1 MSDTTTKSSGA
12 TYTKAGEGYF
22 EKRSLRRSAG
32 FWGLWGIGIAAV
44 ISGDFAG
51 WNVGL
56 GTTGWGGLLI
66 GMIIIIIMFFTMIFS
81 IGEMSAAMPH
91 TGGAYSFSR
100 AAMGPW
106 GGFVTGLAETI
117 EYVVT
122 TAVVVWFSGVYADSA
137 LSALT
142 GVSLPAPVWWL
153 ILYVAFVALNS
164 LGASVGFRF
173 ALIVAIISMGVI
185 LFFAVAAIATGS
197 VDFSRLL
204 DIAPVDGNSSFLPFG
219 AVGILFALPF
229 AIWFFLGIEELPLA
243 AEEAHNPAKDIPRAS
258 VWGVVTLAFFGL
270 LVLFL
275 NPAVT
280 GTAEIAVSPG
290 LDEPLLHGFRAFLP
304 ESVAAVLAIF
314 ALIGL
319 LASLQGIMFAY
330 GRNMYSLS
338 RAGYYPKFLSLTGK
352 KHQTPWVALVVGAVV
367 GYLILTLVL
376 VILPSVNPDAA
387 SSATGVILFIAVFG
401 AVISYMM
408 QMIAF
413 VILRRKFPTASRP
426 YKSPTGV
433 AGAVVAGIIAFGA
446 FLGILLNSAFMTAV
460 VTFAVVFAVGIILFA
475 LVGRHRLVLSPEEE
489 YALSG
494 GLHGDPQ
501 AEGYDAMESDVFGD
515 GEPPK
520 K

>member
-1 MSDTTTKSSGA
+1 MSDTRKASGA
-12 TYTKAGEGYF
+12 TYTQAEAGYF
-22 EKRSLRRSAG
+22 EKRSLKRTAG

-44 ISGDFAG
+44 ISGDFSG

-56 GTTGWGGLLI
+56 STTGWGGMLI
-66 GMIIIIIMFFTMIFS
+66 GTIAITVMFFTMIFS

-106 GGFVTGLAETI
+106 GGFVTGIAETI
-117 EYVVT
+117 EYIVT
-122 TAVVVWFSGVYADSA
+122 TAVIVWFSGVYADSA

-142 GVSLPAPVWWL
+142 GLSLPAPIWWA
-153 ILYVAFVALNS
+153 ILYLLFIGLNS
-164 LGASVGFRF
+164 LGASIGFRF
-173 ALIVAIISMGVI
+173 ALIVAVISMGVI
-185 LFFAVAAIATGS
+185 LFFAIAAFATGS
-197 VDFSRLL
+197 VDFGRLL
-204 DIAPVDGNSSFLPFG
+204 DIEPTEGNTPFLPFG
-219 AVGILFALPF
+219 GIGVLFALPF

-243 AEEAHNPAKDIPRAS
+243 AEEAHNPARDIPKAS
-258 VWGVVTLAFFGL
+258 VWGVITLAFFGL
-270 LVLFL
+270 LVLFI

-280 GTAEIAVSPG
+280 GAAAITVSPG
-290 LDEPLLHGFRAFLP
+290 DGDEPLLAGFRAFLP
-304 ESVAAVLAIF
+304 PEAAAILAIL

-352 KHQTPWVALVVGAVV
+352 KHQTPWVALVVGGVI
-367 GYLILTLVL
+367 GYLILVVVL
-376 VILPSVNPDAA
+376 QIIPSVNPDAGGTA
-387 SSATGVILFIAVFG
+387 SGVILFIAVFG
-401 AVISYMM
+401 AVISYIM
-408 QMIAF
+408 QMVSF
-413 VILRRKFPTASRP
+413 VVLRRKFPNAQRP
-426 YKSPTGV
+426 YKSPTGI

-446 FLGILLNSAFMTAV
+446 FLGIVTNATFGTAV
-460 VTFAVVFAVGIILFA
+460 AVFLAIFVVGIILFA

-501 AEGYDAMESDVFGD
+501 VEGYDAMEKEVFD
-515 GEPPK
+515 K
-520 K
+520 